1 MPLLILIDA
10 QDGAVLAIIEAFALG
25 QMRTGGISGLGADVM
40 ARADARRMAIV
51 GAGKQ
56 SLAQV
61 AAVAAVRPLD
71 RVTVW
76 SPTAANRE
84 ALAARIEETLRIEAI
99 ATATLDEAL
108 DGADVVTLA
117 TRARTPFLTRDAL
130 PRGVHINAVG
140 AITPERAEF
149 EPALLERAGV
159 LAADSVPQVRKLSR
173 EFIEALGDDE
183 GAWARL
189 QPLSALVAAGTTR
202 PADADLT
209 VFKAMGMGISDL
221 SLGIA
226 VLKRARRRSRPSAAG
241 GQTSGAAPDRLILPC
256 LQQGERHERSAH
268 QFRGHRRK
276 VRRRQRPVLSAQR
289 SLGTGDHHQGT
300 DRRRDRAAGVDRP
313 ARERAPQ
320 FADRASAR
328 QSGHAGPGDLGT
340 GFAERAEAGR
350 AHAGVPPQRHRGQF
364 LHPG

>member
-1 MPLLILIDA
+1 MSCGLWISEADVVSLMSLPEAIDALRDGLREEAAGRAANMVKTHATWDNGSTLHAIGAVFEGWGVVGTKTWAHTAGGAMPLLILIDA
-10 QDGAVLAIIEAFALG
+10 QDGAVLAIVEAFALG

-117 TRARTPFLTRDAL
+117 TRARTHFLTRDAL

-226 VLKRARRRSRPSAAG
+226 VLKRARAAG
-241 GQTSGAAPDRLILPC
+241 LGRPLPEVKRQAPRLT
-256 LQQGERHERSAH
+256 A
-268 QFRGHRRK
+268 
-276 VRRRQRPVLSAQR
+276 
-289 SLGTGDHHQGT
+289 
-300 DRRRDRAAGVDRP
+300 
-313 ARERAPQ
+313 
-320 FADRASAR
+320 
-328 QSGHAGPGDLGT
+328 
-340 GFAERAEAGR
+340 
-350 AHAGVPPQRHRGQF
+350 
-364 LHPG
+364 

>member
-1 MPLLILIDA
+1 MSAGLWISEADVVSLMSLPEAIDALRDGLREEAAGRAANMVKTHATWDNGSTLHAIGAVFEGWGVVGTKTWAHTAGGAMPLLILIDA
-10 QDGAVLAIIEAFALG
+10 QDGAVLAIVEAFALG

-226 VLKRARRRSRPSAAG
+226 VLKRARAAG
-241 GQTSGAAPDRLILPC
+241 LGRPLPEVKRQAPRLT
-256 LQQGERHERSAH
+256 A
-268 QFRGHRRK
+268 
-276 VRRRQRPVLSAQR
+276 
-289 SLGTGDHHQGT
+289 
-300 DRRRDRAAGVDRP
+300 
-313 ARERAPQ
+313 
-320 FADRASAR
+320 
-328 QSGHAGPGDLGT
+328 
-340 GFAERAEAGR
+340 
-350 AHAGVPPQRHRGQF
+350 
-364 LHPG
+364 

>member
-1 MPLLILIDA
+1 MSCGLWISEADVVSLMSLPEAIDALRDGLREEAAGRAANMVKTHATWDNGSTLHAIGAVFEGWGVVGTKTWAHTAGGAMPLLILIDA

-189 QPLSALVAAGTTR
+189 RPLSALVAASTTR

-226 VLKRARRRSRPSAAG
+226 VLKRARAAG
-241 GQTSGAAPDRLILPC
+241 LGCPLPEIKRQAPRLT
-256 LQQGERHERSAH
+256 A
-268 QFRGHRRK
+268 
-276 VRRRQRPVLSAQR
+276 
-289 SLGTGDHHQGT
+289 
-300 DRRRDRAAGVDRP
+300 
-313 ARERAPQ
+313 
-320 FADRASAR
+320 
-328 QSGHAGPGDLGT
+328 
-340 GFAERAEAGR
+340 
-350 AHAGVPPQRHRGQF
+350 
-364 LHPG
+364 

>member
-1 MPLLILIDA
+1 MSCGLWISEADVVSLMSLPEAIDALRDGLREEAAGRAANMVKTHATWDNGSTLHAIGAVFEGWGVVGTKTWAHTAGGAMPLLILIDA

-84 ALAARIEETLRIEAI
+84 ALAARIEEILRIEAI

-189 QPLSALVAAGTTR
+189 RPLSALVAASTTR

-226 VLKRARRRSRPSAAG
+226 VLKRARAAG
-241 GQTSGAAPDRLILPC
+241 LGRPLPEVKRQAPRLT
-256 LQQGERHERSAH
+256 A
-268 QFRGHRRK
+268 
-276 VRRRQRPVLSAQR
+276 
-289 SLGTGDHHQGT
+289 
-300 DRRRDRAAGVDRP
+300 
-313 ARERAPQ
+313 
-320 FADRASAR
+320 
-328 QSGHAGPGDLGT
+328 
-340 GFAERAEAGR
+340 
-350 AHAGVPPQRHRGQF
+350 
-364 LHPG
+364 